1 MSRLL
6 QQYYCLKSS
15 VKGQV
20 EWLYPLLACDI
31 IGISR
36 IGKGGYLMNL
46 TSDVVWKIFVT
57 TGSVTAYLLYKQLS
71 ALTKQSLH

>member
-1 MSRLL
+1 
-6 QQYYCLKSS
+6 
-15 VKGQV
+15 
-20 EWLYPLLACDI
+20 
-31 IGISR
+31 
-36 IGKGGYLMNL
+36 MNL